1 MVARHEN
8 WTALREAETARMLAA
23 CTRCGECYR
32 ACPMIAHAP
41 AAQGAEPGMIV
52 AGVLDLLQGGAGDA
66 ASRAWTAACTRSGV
80 CVPACPEAVDPMLML
95 RLAKFRAQENGAL
108 PPRDAR
114 DAMARVKTFAR
125 LTMTEDEW
133 ERWQ

>member
-1 MVARHEN
+1 MVARYEN
-8 WTALREAETARMLAA
+8 WSALRAGETARMVAA
-23 CTRCGECYR
+23 CTQCGECFR
-32 ACPMIAHAP
+32 VCPMLKHAP
-41 AAQGAEPGMIV
+41 AAAGADAAATV
-52 AGVLDLLQGGAGDA
+52 RGVFDLLQGGAGDE
-66 ASRAWTAACTRSGV
+66 ASRAWVSVCTRSGA
-80 CVPACPEAVDPMLML
+80 CVPACPEAVDPMLLL
-95 RLAKFRAQENGAL
+95 RLAKFTAQENGTL

>member
-1 MVARHEN
+1 MVAQHQN

-23 CTRCGECYR
+23 CTRCGECFR

-41 AAQGAEPGMIV
+41 AAQGADGATIMG
-52 AGVLDLLQGGAGDA
+52 GVLDLLQGGAGDA
-66 ASRAWTAACTRSGV
+66 ASRAWTSACTRSGV
-80 CVPACPEAVDPMLML
+80 CVPACPEAVNPMLML
-95 RLAKFRAQENGAL
+95 RLAKFRAQESGAL

-125 LTMTEDEW
+125 LTMTEEEW

>member
-1 MVARHEN
+1 MVARYEN
-8 WTALREAETARMLAA
+8 WSALRAGETARMLAA
-23 CTRCGECYR
+23 CTQCGECFR
-32 ACPMIAHAP
+32 VCPMLEHAP
-41 AAQGAEPGMIV
+41 GAAGADAAATV
-52 AGVLDLLQGGAGDA
+52 RGVLDLLQGGAGDA
-66 ASRAWTAACTRSGV
+66 AARGWVAVCTRSGA

-95 RLAKFRAQENGAL
+95 RLAKFSAQENGTL
-108 PPRDAR
+108 PPRDSR